1 MIGRK
6 FVIHSIIKIDHFFFC
21 FQSITHFSYISGTF
35 KFRKLD
41 LVREGY
47 NPALVSDPLY
57 FYNSSSG
64 GYTRLDTCLY
74 DDIVSMKCRL

>member
-1 MIGRK
+1 MVGNLSFIAL
-6 FVIHSIIKIDHFFFC
+6 IKLTISFSTF
-21 FQSITHFSYISGTF
+21 THFSYISGTF